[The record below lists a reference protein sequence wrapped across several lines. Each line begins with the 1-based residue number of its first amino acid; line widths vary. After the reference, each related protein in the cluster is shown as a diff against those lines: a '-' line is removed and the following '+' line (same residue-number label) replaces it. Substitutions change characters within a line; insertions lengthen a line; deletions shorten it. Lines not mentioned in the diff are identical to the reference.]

1 MNQFLRRYNELM
13 SDLEHKMT
21 AQANLANEQNELIE
35 RLTNENQAYKAQLEL
50 LSKKLDALA
59 SNSTTLEQG
68 SAKLIEKLNSENR
81 RLASEN
87 ERLTSLLQSNKGG

>member
-1 MNQFLRRYNELM
+1 M
-13 SDLEHKMT
+13 SDLERKMT

-59 SNSTTLEQG
+59 SNNTTLEQG

-81 RLASEN
+81 QLASEN
-87 ERLTSLLQSNKGG
+87 ERLTSLLQSNKKS